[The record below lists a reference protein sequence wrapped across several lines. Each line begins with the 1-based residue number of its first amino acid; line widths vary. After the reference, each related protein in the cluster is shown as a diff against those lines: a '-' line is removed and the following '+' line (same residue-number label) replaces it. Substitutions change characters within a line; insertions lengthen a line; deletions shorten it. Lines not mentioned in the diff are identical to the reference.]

1 MKHMLT
7 VLLLVLAIPLGAQ
20 ETAKQEAPTR
30 FAFFTLGL
38 LVQKSTK
45 AKKVFT
51 ELETLQKSLN
61 EALQAKADEG
71 QKVQKQLQGASLS
84 DQGRDDLKKKLRDI
98 EIDYKKLQEDSQ
110 DKFTKVQQKVMGDIY
125 QMAGPIIGDLA
136 KEQKLQVVFSGESAQ
151 SGQLIQW
158 ADEKWIQDFSVEVAK
173 RLDASPTLP
182 AASKPAATPPAKPL
196 IAPAVKPLI
205 TPTIKPSAAPA
216 VKKP

>member
-1 MKHMLT
+1 MKRMFT
-7 VLLLVLAIPLGAQ
+7 TLLLILALPLAAQ
-20 ETAKQEAPTR
+20 EAAKQEAPTR

-45 AKKVFT
+45 AKKVFS

-71 QKVQKQLQGASLS
+71 QKIQQQLQGASLS
-84 DQGRDDLKKKLRDI
+84 DQGREDLKKKLRDV

-110 DKFTKVQQKVMGDIY
+110 DKFSKVQKKVMGDIY
-125 QMAGPIIGDLA
+125 QMAGPIISDLA

-151 SGQLIQW
+151 AGQLIQW
-158 ADEKWIQDFSVEVAK
+158 ADEKWIQDFSQEVAK
-173 RLDASPTLP
+173 RLDASSVVQTP
-182 AASKPAATPPAKPL
+182 AKPAATPPAKPST
-196 IAPAVKPLI
+196 APV
-205 TPTIKPSAAPA
+205 

>member
-1 MKHMLT
+1 MKRMIT
-7 VLLLVLAIPLGAQ
+7 TLLLVLALPLAAQ
-20 ETAKQEAPTR
+20 EAAKQETPTR
-30 FAFFTLGL
+30 FSFFTLGL

-45 AKKVFT
+45 AKKVFA

-61 EALQAKADEG
+61 ETLQAKADEG
-71 QKVQKQLQGASLS
+71 QKVQQQLQGASLS

-125 QMAGPIIGDLA
+125 QMAGPLISDLA

-151 SGQLIQW
+151 AGQLIQW
-158 ADEKWIQDFSVEVAK
+158 ADEKWIQDFTLEIAK
-173 RLDASPTLP
+173 RLDASSAVPVP
-182 AASKPAATPPAKPL
+182 SKPATPVKPSTT
-196 IAPAVKPLI
+196 PVKPL
-205 TPTIKPSAAPA
+205 TPPVKPLTPPV